1 MAKKKKGK
9 AKPYVSKGQ
18 LLKSLPKAAP
28 LAPKAAEPKKITITR
43 KPKAAAPA
51 KKAVTKAPVKKTPV
65 KKTPVRKP
73 AAKPAT
79 AKPAGSKA
87 DHWFHSMTKKQQAEY
102 IKSHPRSKYAK
113 AAKSGNTAASA
124 KPTSAKKAKLDAI
137 RDELKALQAKKG
149 SMDAKAYAT
158 KLATIRAKIAN
169 ASGTAKLPAR
179 KKTTAKK
186 KPAVAKTKLHT
197 AAEKAVKT
205 HMSEKKKLKGQIAK
219 LHERHQKAKTS
230 TTAKGKARAA
240 ELMKQKKALQAKHAA
255 VHAKHTVA
263 KTRLKKHADAH
274 KAKATKAK
282 AKPTALG
289 KKPKPSRSK
298 VGATKGNLTRRSTK
312 AAKLKT
318 SLKRKDAVSKARRG
332 K

>member
-1 MAKKKKGK
+1 MAKKKSKGK
-9 AKPYVSKGQ
+9 SKPYVSKGQ
-18 LLKSLPKAAP
+18 LLKSLPKAVP
-28 LAPKAAEPKKITITR
+28 LAPKAEPKKITIKR
-43 KPKAAAPA
+43 KPKTAAPA
-51 KKAVTKAPVKKTPV
+51 KKTAAPAKAPVKKTPV
-65 KKTPVRKP
+65 RKVD
-73 AAKPAT
+73 AKPAT
-79 AKPAGSKA
+79 AKPAGAKA

-219 LHERHQKAKTS
+219 LHARHQKAKTS
-230 TTAKGKARAA
+230 TTAKGKAKAA

-274 KAKATKAK
+274 KAKAAKAK

-289 KKPKPSRSK
+289 KKPKASRAK
-298 VGATKGNLTRRSTK
+298 VGATKGNLARRSVKSTQ
-312 AAKLKT
+312 LKT

>member
-1 MAKKKKGK
+1 MAKKKSKGK
-9 AKPYVSKGQ
+9 SKSYVSKGQ
-18 LLKSLPKAAP
+18 LLKSLPKAVP
-28 LAPKAAEPKKITITR
+28 LAPKAEPKNITIKR

-51 KKAVTKAPVKKTPV
+51 KKAAAPAKAPAPAKKAAAPA
-65 KKTPVRKP
+65 KKAAAPAKKAAAPAKAPAKT
-73 AAKPAT
+73 AAK
-79 AKPAGSKA
+79 G
-87 DHWFHSMTKKQQAEY
+87 DHWFERMSKVQQQAY
-102 IKSHPRSKYAK
+102 IKKHPTSKYAK
-113 AAKSGNTAASA
+113 MVGKGKTAASA

-169 ASGTAKLPAR
+169 VSGTAKLPAR

-219 LHERHQKAKTS
+219 LHARHQKAKTS
-230 TTAKGKARAA
+230 TTAKGKAKAA

-274 KAKATKAK
+274 KAKASKAK

-289 KKPKPSRSK
+289 KKPKASRAK
-298 VGATKGNLTRRSTK
+298 VGDTKGNLTRRSK
-312 AAKLKT
+312 
-318 SLKRKDAVSKARRG
+318 
-332 K
+332 